1 MSIGLMVLLFLVSVI
16 LCGVA
21 GATVKRSG
29 IHINRVGLVVFHL
42 VYISGLVAS
51 YLLL

>member
-1 MSIGLMVLLFLVSVI
+1 MSIGLVVLLFLVSVI
-16 LCGVA
+16 LCGVS
-21 GATVKRSG
+21 GAAVKRSRVQ
-29 IHINRVGLVVFHL
+29 INRVALVVFHL